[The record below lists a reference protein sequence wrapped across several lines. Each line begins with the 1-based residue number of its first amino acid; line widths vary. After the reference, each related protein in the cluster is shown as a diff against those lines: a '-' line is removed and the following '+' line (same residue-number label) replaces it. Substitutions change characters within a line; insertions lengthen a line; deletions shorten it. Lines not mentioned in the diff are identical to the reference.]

1 MSNKWFARL
10 VAIVAVLVTT
20 TPSNAQRVN
29 VKTNALYWAVAAP
42 NLGLEF
48 RINRHVTFNLEGVV
62 TRNKFNNGKYDFK
75 GFGV

>member
-29 VKTNALYWAVAAP
+29 VKTNALYWVLPLNA
-42 NLGLEF
+42 
-48 RINRHVTFNLEGVV
+48 
-62 TRNKFNNGKYDFK
+62 
-75 GFGV
+75 